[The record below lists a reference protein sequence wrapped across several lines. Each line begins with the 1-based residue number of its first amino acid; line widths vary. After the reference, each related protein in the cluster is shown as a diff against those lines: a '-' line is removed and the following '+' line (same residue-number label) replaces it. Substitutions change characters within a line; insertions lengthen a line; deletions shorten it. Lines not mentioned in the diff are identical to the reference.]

1 MAWFQK
7 EMDYARESLAA
18 ASQAA
23 IDRAG
28 EKLSEVMGE
37 GVRLAGRELREV
49 VESASREIDAKLDKI
64 SEELH
69 SQRQFTKDDVRELVD
84 YAAERL
90 SNVLDERIAVMK
102 REISEL
108 VREKTEYFKA
118 EVDAFFIQRQ
128 QDLARERRRMVLNIA
143 LALAASLAVAVV
155 GLWYKGIIGGA
166 EVDMFTVFRIVL
178 AALTGGYGVYLAV
191 NLLTRWL
198 RLAEHRKD
206 MLFLAA
212 RYWGVLRPASLFGTF
227 VMLILAAIV
236 LLLLAFP
243 EQVAGWL
250 GFKLPGVGWAAG
262 TSGMLAVKTPLWE
275 RVSTSSSISFSPR
288 SVTARILTTSRSGV
302 RS

>member
-28 EKLSEVMGE
+28 ERLSEVMSE
-37 GVRLAGRELREV
+37 GVRLAGKELREV

-64 SEELH
+64 SDELH

-84 YAAERL
+84 YAADRL
-90 SNVLDERIAVMK
+90 SQVLDERIAVMK
-102 REISEL
+102 REISDL
-108 VREKTEYFKA
+108 AKEKTEYFKA

-143 LALAASLAVAVV
+143 LALAASLGVALV
-155 GLWYKGIIGGA
+155 GLWYKGYIGGA

-178 AALTGGYGVYLAV
+178 AALTGGYGVYLVV

-212 RYWGVLRPASLFGTF
+212 RYWGVLRPASVFGTF
-227 VMLILAAIV
+227 ILLLLSALV

-243 EQVAGWL
+243 EQVADLL
-250 GFKLPGVGWAAG
+250 GFAW
-262 TSGMLAVKTPLWE
+262 PL
-275 RVSTSSSISFSPR
+275 IK
-288 SVTARILTTSRSGV
+288 
-302 RS
+302 

>member
-49 VESASREIDAKLDKI
+49 VLSASREIDAKLDKI

-143 LALAASLAVAVV
+143 LALAASLAVAMV

-198 RLAEHRKD
+198 RLSEHRKD

-236 LLLLAFP
+236 LLLLTFP

-250 GFKLPGVGWAAG
+250 GFEW
-262 TSGMLAVKTPLWE
+262 PL
-275 RVSTSSSISFSPR
+275 
-288 SVTARILTTSRSGV
+288 SR
-302 RS
+302 

>member
-1 MAWFQK
+1 MTWFQK

-18 ASQAA
+18 ASRAA

-102 REISEL
+102 REISDL

-143 LALAASLAVAVV
+143 LALAASLVVAVV
-155 GLWYKGIIGGA
+155 GLWYKGVIGGA
-166 EVDMFTVFRIVL
+166 EVDIFTVFRIVL

-198 RLAEHRKD
+198 RLSEHRKD

-212 RYWGVLRPASLFGTF
+212 RYWGVLRPTSLLGTF

-236 LLLLAFP
+236 LLLLTFP
-243 EQVAGWL
+243 DQVAGWL
-250 GFKLPGVGWAAG
+250 GFKWPLP
-262 TSGMLAVKTPLWE
+262 
-275 RVSTSSSISFSPR
+275 R
-288 SVTARILTTSRSGV
+288 
-302 RS
+302 

>member
-28 EKLSEVMGE
+28 ERLSEVMGD
-37 GVRLAGRELREV
+37 GVRLAGKELREV

-69 SQRQFTKDDVRELVD
+69 SQRQFTKDDIRELVD
-84 YAAERL
+84 YAADRL
-90 SNVLDERIAVMK
+90 SRVLDDRIAVMK
-102 REISEL
+102 REIADL

-118 EVDAFFIQRQ
+118 EVDGFFIQRQ
-128 QDLARERRRMVLNIA
+128 QDLARERRRMVVNIA
-143 LALAASLAVAVV
+143 LAMAASLGVAVV
-155 GLWYKGIIGGA
+155 GLWYKGYIGGA

-178 AALTGGYGVYLAV
+178 AALTGGYGVWLLV

-198 RLAEHRKD
+198 RLSEHRKD
-206 MLFLAA
+206 MLFLVA
-212 RYWGVLRPASLFGTF
+212 RYWGVLRPGSVFGT
-227 VMLILAAIV
+227 LILLILSALV

-243 EQVAGWL
+243 EQLADLL
-250 GFKLPGVGWAAG
+250 GLPW
-262 TSGMLAVKTPLWE
+262 PLIE
-275 RVSTSSSISFSPR
+275 
-288 SVTARILTTSRSGV
+288 
-302 RS
+302 

>member
-7 EMDYARESLAA
+7 EMDYAKESLAE
-18 ASQAA
+18 ASQGA

-28 EKLSEVMGE
+28 ERLSEVMSE

-84 YAAERL
+84 YAADRL
-90 SNVLDERIAVMK
+90 SQVLDERIAVMK

-108 VREKTEYFKA
+108 VKEKTEYFKQ

-143 LALAASLAVAVV
+143 LAMAASLAVGLV
-155 GLWYKGIIGGA
+155 GLWYKGYIGGA

-178 AALTGGYGVYLAV
+178 AALTGGYGVYLVV

-198 RLAEHRKD
+198 RLSEHRKD

-212 RYWGVLRPASLFGTF
+212 RYWGVLRPASVFGTF
-227 VMLILAAIV
+227 VLLILSAVV

-243 EQVAGWL
+243 EQVADLL
-250 GFKLPGVGWAAG
+250 GLPWPGG
-262 TSGMLAVKTPLWE
+262 K
-275 RVSTSSSISFSPR
+275 
-288 SVTARILTTSRSGV
+288 
-302 RS
+302 

>member
-7 EMDYARESLAA
+7 EMDYAKESLAE
-18 ASQAA
+18 ASQSA

-28 EKLSEVMGE
+28 ERLSEVMGD

-84 YAAERL
+84 YAGERL
-90 SNVLDERIAVMK
+90 SVVLDERIAVMK

-108 VREKTEYFKA
+108 AREKTEYFKS

-128 QDLARERRRMVLNIA
+128 RDLARERRRMVLNIV
-143 LALAASLAVAVV
+143 LALAASVGVAVV
-155 GLWYKGIIGGA
+155 GLWYKGFIGG
-166 EVDMFTVFRIVL
+166 EQVDMFTVFRIVL
-178 AALTGGYGVYLAV
+178 AALTGGYGVYLVV

-198 RLAEHRKD
+198 RLSEHRKD

-212 RYWGVLRPASLFGTF
+212 RYWGVLRPGSLFGTS
-227 VMLILAAIV
+227 VLLVLSALV

-243 EQVAGWL
+243 EQIAGLL
-250 GFKLPGVGWAAG
+250 GIPWPVG
-262 TSGMLAVKTPLWE
+262 
-275 RVSTSSSISFSPR
+275 R
-288 SVTARILTTSRSGV
+288 
-302 RS
+302 

>member
-28 EKLSEVMGE
+28 ERLSEVMSE
-37 GVRLAGRELREV
+37 GVRLAGRELRDV

-90 SNVLDERIAVMK
+90 SQVLDDRIAVMK
-102 REISEL
+102 REIAAL
-108 VREKTEYFKA
+108 AREKTEYFKA

-143 LALAASLAVAVV
+143 LALAASLVVALV
-155 GLWYKGIIGGA
+155 GLWYKGYIGGA
-166 EVDMFTVFRIVL
+166 EVDVFTVFRIVL
-178 AALTGGYGVYLAV
+178 AALTGGYGVYLLV

-212 RYWGVLRPASLFGTF
+212 RYWGVLRPASVFGTF
-227 VMLILAAIV
+227 VLLLLSALV

-243 EQVAGWL
+243 EQVAGLL
-250 GFKLPGVGWAAG
+250 GLPWP
-262 TSGMLAVKTPLWE
+262 LVK
-275 RVSTSSSISFSPR
+275 
-288 SVTARILTTSRSGV
+288 
-302 RS
+302 

>member
-7 EMDYARESLAA
+7 EMDYAKESLAE
-18 ASQAA
+18 ASQSA

-28 EKLSEVMGE
+28 ERLSEVMGD

-84 YAAERL
+84 YAGERL
-90 SNVLDERIAVMK
+90 SVVLDERIAVMK

-108 VREKTEYFKA
+108 AREKTEYFKS

-128 QDLARERRRMVLNIA
+128 RDLARERRRMVLNIV
-143 LALAASLAVAVV
+143 LALAASVGVAVV
-155 GLWYKGIIGGA
+155 GLWYKGFIGG
-166 EVDMFTVFRIVL
+166 EQVDMFTVFRIVL
-178 AALTGGYGVYLAV
+178 AALTGGYGVYLVV

-198 RLAEHRKD
+198 RLSEHRKD

-212 RYWGVLRPASLFGTF
+212 RYWGVLRPASLFGTS
-227 VMLILAAIV
+227 VLLVLSALV

-243 EQVAGWL
+243 EQIAGLL
-250 GFKLPGVGWAAG
+250 GIPWPVG
-262 TSGMLAVKTPLWE
+262 
-275 RVSTSSSISFSPR
+275 R
-288 SVTARILTTSRSGV
+288 
-302 RS
+302 

>member
-28 EKLSEVMGE
+28 ERLSEVMGD
-37 GVRLAGRELREV
+37 GVRLAGKELRDV

-69 SQRQFTKDDVRELVD
+69 SQRQFTKDDIRELVD
-84 YAAERL
+84 YAADRL
-90 SNVLDERIAVMK
+90 SQVLDDRIAVMK
-102 REISEL
+102 REIADL

-118 EVDAFFIQRQ
+118 EVDGFFIQRQ
-128 QDLARERRRMVLNIA
+128 QDLARERRRMVVNIA
-143 LALAASLAVAVV
+143 LAMAASLGVAVV
-155 GLWYKGIIGGA
+155 GLWYKGYIGGA

-178 AALTGGYGVYLAV
+178 AALTGGYGVWLLV

-198 RLAEHRKD
+198 RLSEHRKD
-206 MLFLAA
+206 MLFLVA
-212 RYWGVLRPASLFGTF
+212 RYWGVLRPGSVFGT
-227 VMLILAAIV
+227 LILLILSALV

-243 EQVAGWL
+243 EQLTDLL
-250 GFKLPGVGWAAG
+250 GLPW
-262 TSGMLAVKTPLWE
+262 PLIE
-275 RVSTSSSISFSPR
+275 
-288 SVTARILTTSRSGV
+288 
-302 RS
+302 

>member
-1 MAWFQK
+1 MTWFQK
-7 EMDYARESLAA
+7 EMDYARESLAT

-28 EKLSEVMGE
+28 ERLSEVMGE
-37 GVRLAGRELREV
+37 GVRLAGKELRAV
-49 VESASREIDAKLDKI
+49 VESASSEIDAKLDKI

-69 SQRQFTKDDVRELVD
+69 SQRQFTKEDVRELVD
-84 YAAERL
+84 YAADRL
-90 SNVLDERIAVMK
+90 SQVLDDRIAVMK
-102 REISEL
+102 REIAEL

-118 EVDAFFIQRQ
+118 EVDGFFIQRQ
-128 QDLARERRRMVLNIA
+128 QDLARERRRMVVNIA
-143 LALAASLAVAVV
+143 LALAASLGVALV
-155 GLWYKGIIGGA
+155 GLWYKGFIVGA

-212 RYWGVLRPASLFGTF
+212 RYWGVLRPTSVFGTF
-227 VMLILAAIV
+227 ILLLLSALV

-243 EQVAGWL
+243 EQAAELL
-250 GFKLPGVGWAAG
+250 GIPWPPHK
-262 TSGMLAVKTPLWE
+262 
-275 RVSTSSSISFSPR
+275 
-288 SVTARILTTSRSGV
+288 
-302 RS
+302 

>member
-7 EMDYARESLAA
+7 EMDYAKESLAA
-18 ASQAA
+18 ASQVA

-28 EKLSEVMGE
+28 ERLSEVMGD
-37 GVRLAGRELREV
+37 GVRLAGKELREV

-84 YAAERL
+84 YAADRL
-90 SNVLDERIAVMK
+90 SQVLDERLYVMK
-102 REISEL
+102 REIADL

-118 EVDAFFIQRQ
+118 EVDGFFIQRQ
-128 QDLARERRRMVLNIA
+128 QDLARERRRMVVNIA
-143 LALAASLAVAVV
+143 LALAASLGVAVV
-155 GLWYKGIIGGA
+155 GLWYKGYIGGA

-178 AALTGGYGVYLAV
+178 AALTGGYGVWLLV

-198 RLAEHRKD
+198 RLSEHRKD

-212 RYWGVLRPASLFGTF
+212 RYWGVLRPASVFGTF
-227 VMLILAAIV
+227 IMLILSALV

-243 EQVAGWL
+243 EQLADLL
-250 GFKLPGVGWAAG
+250 GLPW
-262 TSGMLAVKTPLWE
+262 PLIE
-275 RVSTSSSISFSPR
+275 
-288 SVTARILTTSRSGV
+288 
-302 RS
+302 